1 MEVLKMKSR
10 VKDCVSCREDIKAE
24 VQYEM
29 FDNAVFSISQ
39 SILAM
44 AIWVLEY
51 EGKSEEEIKKFIND
65 FNFISSTR
73 TVFGKELNATDAIEE
88 YSKKYDFDFDKLEFH
103 TETKYRFFKRYN
115 REVRKY
121 VNK

>member
-1 MEVLKMKSR
+1 MFKMKSR
-10 VKDCVSCREDIKAE
+10 VKDCVKCREDIKAE

-29 FDNAVFSISQ
+29 FNNAVFSISQ

-51 EGKSEEEIKKFIND
+51 EGKTEEEIKKFIND
-65 FNFISSTR
+65 FNFISSTQ
-73 TVFGKELNATDAIEE
+73 TVSGKKLNATDAIEE
-88 YSKKYDFDFDKLEFH
+88 YSKKYDFDFDKLDFH
-103 TETKYRFFKRYN
+103 IETKYNFFKRYN
-115 REVRKY
+115 KEVRKY